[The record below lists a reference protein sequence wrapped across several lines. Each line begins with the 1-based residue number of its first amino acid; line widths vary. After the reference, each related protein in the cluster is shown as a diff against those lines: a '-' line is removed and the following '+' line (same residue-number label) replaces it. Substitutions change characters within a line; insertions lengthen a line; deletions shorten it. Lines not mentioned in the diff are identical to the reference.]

1 MITDIH
7 TNKVYFSSLIK
18 AEKYEPFWTEL
29 QKILAI
35 HKIKPEF
42 IEGTRDI
49 WCRDYMPVQLN
60 TIEYAQFK
68 YFPDY
73 CVDHRYIKLLTIQ
86 EEMKYKMPRVTY
98 IKPIDLIVDG
108 GNIVKCKNKAIM
120 TEKVFKENKNRSE
133 KAIIDIITKALKV
146 DELPF
151 IPVQPFDYTGHAD
164 GMIRFYNENAL
175 LVNDFSKE
183 SSTWRKKL
191 DKALKQT
198 GLEIIPFPYLPSE
211 DKFEGEYTAKGC
223 YINYAQIG
231 NLIIFPQFKINED
244 GKALQKIQELY
255 PEPKYVVETIDSN
268 LIAREGGVLNCIT
281 WNIYKPIIDDAIDY
295 LLPVYGDENRMLV
308 VHSEDERPKRDT
320 LCVQLSPKNGEIGK
334 EWSFQK
340 TMKHVE
346 PSNAIGAKDVG
357 KAMNILKDCYS
368 TEELSDILEALIHP
382 DKNAVDELVEIPQ
395 RLKNYRPRN

>member
-1 MITDIH
+1 MITDFQ

-18 AEKYEPFWTEL
+18 TGKYESFWKEL
-29 QKILAI
+29 ERILAK
-35 HKIKPEF
+35 HNIKPEF

-73 CVDHRYIKLLTIQ
+73 CVDHRYIKWLTIQ

-98 IKPIDLIVDG
+98 NKPIDLIVDG
-108 GNIVKCKNKAIM
+108 GNIIKSKNKAIM

-133 KAIIDIITKALKV
+133 NAVIDILKKALKV
-146 DELPF
+146 DELYF

-164 GMIRFYNENAL
+164 GMVRFSDKDTL

-191 DKALKQT
+191 YKALKQT
-198 GLEIIPFPYLPSE
+198 GLEIIPFPYVHSDEKE
-211 DKFEGEYTAKGC
+211 DGDWTAKGC

-231 NLIIFPQFKINED
+231 NLILFPQFKINED
-244 GKALQKIQELY
+244 GKALQRINELY
-255 PEPKYVVETIDSN
+255 PEPKYYVETIDTN

-281 WNIYKPIIDDAIDY
+281 WNIYKPIITDAIDY
-295 LLPVYGDENRMLV
+295 LRPVYGDENRMLV
-308 VHSEDERPKRDT
+308 VHSEDERPAKDT
-320 LCVQLSPKNGEIGK
+320 LCVQLSPKNGQIER
-334 EWSFQK
+334 EWSLAK
-340 TMKHVE
+340 TLKHIE
-346 PSNAIGAKDVG
+346 PIEAINVQDVG
-357 KAMNILKDCYS
+357 KSKDILRKHYS
-368 TEELSDILEALIHP
+368 KEELSDVLESLIHP
-382 DKNAVDELVEIPQ
+382 DKNAVDELVEIPK
-395 RLKNYRPRN
+395 RLKNYRPIN